1 MISKT
6 FWHGKSVLVTG
17 GSSGIGRE
25 LCIAAAAAG
34 GRVGIMA
41 RRSGELAETAARAR
55 AAGGVAEAVSC
66 DVTDQAAVA
75 AAVATLESRLGP
87 CDVAIAC
94 AGIHRTSW
102 PLDAATARAVLD
114 VNAGGTINFL
124 ATVLPGMLGR
134 GRGHV
139 CGVASLAAIV
149 GLPGNAAY
157 CASKAAMIALL
168 ESLRTDCGPAGVRV
182 TTACPGFVDTP
193 MVTDEE
199 RRSGG
204 LLAADAAALQ
214 IMRAIERGRAEAWF
228 PRRTTLAARLVRGLP
243 AGLRG
248 RILRGTPPM
257 REAPRGEP

>member
-25 LCIAAAAAG
+25 LCIAAAAVGA
-34 GRVGIMA
+34 RVGMMA
-41 RRSGELAETAARAR
+41 RRERALAAVAAHVR
-55 AAGGVAEAVSC
+55 AAGGVAEAVAC
-66 DVTDQAAVA
+66 DVTDEAAVA
-75 AAVATLESRLGP
+75 AAVSTLETRLGP
-87 CDVAIAC
+87 TDVAIAC

-102 PLDAATARAVLD
+102 PLDAVTARAVLD
-114 VNAGGTINFL
+114 VNVGGTITFL
-124 ATVLPGMLGR
+124 SRILPAMLDR

-168 ESLRTDCGPAGVRV
+168 ESLRTDCTPAGVRV
-182 TTACPGFVDTP
+182 TVACPGFVDTP

-199 RRSGG
+199 RRRGG
-204 LLAADAAALQ
+204 LLAADKAAAE
-214 IMRAIERGRAEAWF
+214 IMRAIERGRAEVWF
-228 PRRTTLAARLVRGLP
+228 PAHTALAARLVRRLP
-243 AGLRG
+243 AGVRG
-248 RILRGTPPM
+248 RILRATPPM
-257 REAPRGEP
+257 VQNPAREP